1 MFLVRTTLSLEP
13 DVAQRLRQELASGKK
28 SFKEVV
34 NERLRLGFGLKK
46 AKPRT
51 PFRVKAHSSAYQP
64 GIDATKFNQL
74 VDELEVDEFIRKSQS
89 R

>member
-1 MFLVRTTLSLEP
+1 MRTTLSLEP

-34 NERLRLGFGLKK
+34 NDRLRLGFGLKK
-46 AKPRT
+46 DKKRP
-51 PFRVKAHSSAYQP
+51 PFRVKAHSSAFLP
-64 GIDATKFNQL
+64 GIDQTKLNQL
-74 VDELEVDEFIRKSQS
+74 VDELQVEEFIRKSKS

>member
-1 MFLVRTTLSLEP
+1 MIDMRTTLSLEP
-13 DVAQRLRQELASGKK
+13 DVVQQLREELASGKK

-34 NERLRLGFGLKK
+34 NERLRLGFGLKN
-46 AKPRT
+46 AKPRR

-64 GIDATKFNQL
+64 GIDPTKFNQL
-74 VDELEVDEFIRKSQS
+74 VDELQVDEFIRKSQT

>member
-1 MFLVRTTLSLEP
+1 MFDVRTTLSLDS

-34 NERLRLGFGLKK
+34 NDRLRLGFGLKK
-46 AKPRT
+46 DKKRP
-51 PFRVKAHSSAYQP
+51 PFRVKAHSSAFLP
-64 GIDATKFNQL
+64 GIDQTKLNQL
-74 VDELEVDEFIRKSQS
+74 VDELEVEEFVGKSQS

>member
-1 MFLVRTTLSLEP
+1 MLLVRTTLSLEP

-34 NERLRLGFGLKK
+34 NERLRMGFGLDK
-46 AKPRT
+46 AKRRPR
-51 PFRVKAHSSAYQP
+51 FRVKAHSSAFLP
-64 GIDATKFNQL
+64 GIDQVKLNQL
-74 VDELEVDEFIRKSQS
+74 VDDLEAEEFLVKSKS

>member
-1 MFLVRTTLSLEP
+1 MRTTLSLEP

-46 AKPRT
+46 AKDRPL
-51 PFRVKAHSSAYQP
+51 FRVKAHSSDYQP
-64 GIDATKFNQL
+64 GIDPTKFNRL
-74 VDELEVDEFIRKSQS
+74 VDELQVEEFIRKSKS

>member
-1 MFLVRTTLSLEP
+1 MSLMRTTLSLEP

-46 AKPRT
+46 SRKRP
-51 PFRVKAHSSAYQP
+51 PFRVKPHSSAYQP
-64 GIDATKFNQL
+64 GIDPTKFNQL
-74 VDELEVDEFIRKSQS
+74 VDELQVEEFIRKSHS

>member
-1 MFLVRTTLSLEP
+1 MRTTLTLDP
-13 DVAQRLRQELASGKK
+13 DIAQRLRQELASGKK

-46 AKPRT
+46 TKQRK
-51 PFRVKAHSSAYQP
+51 PFRVKTHSSAYQP
-64 GIDATKFNQL
+64 GIDPTKFNQL
-74 VDELEVDEFIRKSQS
+74 VDELEVEEFIRKSQL

>member
-1 MFLVRTTLSLEP
+1 MSSMRTTLTLDP
-13 DVAQRLRQELASGKK
+13 DIAQRLRQELASGKK

-46 AKPRT
+46 AKDRP

-64 GIDATKFNQL
+64 GIDPNKFNQL
-74 VDELEVDEFIRKSQS
+74 VDELEVEEFIRKSQS

>member
-1 MFLVRTTLSLEP
+1 MRTTLSLDS

-34 NERLRLGFGLKK
+34 NERLRLGFGLKRATQRK
-46 AKPRT
+46 S
-51 PFRVKAHSSAYQP
+51 FRVKPHSSDYQP
-64 GIDATKFNQL
+64 GIDPSKFNQL
-74 VDELEVDEFIRKSQS
+74 VDELEVEEFIRKSLS

>member
-1 MFLVRTTLSLEP
+1 MSGVRTTLSLEP

-34 NERLRLGFGLKK
+34 NERLRRGFGLTK
-46 AKPRT
+46 AKDRP

-64 GIDATKFNQL
+64 GIDPTKFNQL

>member
-1 MFLVRTTLSLEP
+1 MSDMRTTLSLEP
-13 DVAQRLRQELASGKK
+13 DVAQRLRAELASGKK
-28 SFKEVV
+28 SFKEIV

-46 AKPRT
+46 AKQRP
-51 PFRVKAHSSAYQP
+51 PFRVKAHSSAFLP
-64 GIDATKFNQL
+64 GIDQTKLNQL

>member
-1 MFLVRTTLSLEP
+1 MFDVRTTLSLDS

-34 NERLRLGFGLKK
+34 NDRLRLGFGLKK
-46 AKPRT
+46 DKKRP
-51 PFRVKAHSSAYQP
+51 PFRVKAHSSAYHP
-64 GIDATKFNQL
+64 GIDPEKFNQL
-74 VDELEVDEFIRKSQS
+74 VDELEVEEFIRKSKS

>member
-1 MFLVRTTLSLEP
+1 MFLMRTTLTLDS
-13 DVAQRLRQELASGKK
+13 DIAQRLRQELASGKK

-46 AKPRT
+46 AKDRP
-51 PFRVKAHSSAYQP
+51 PFRVKAHSSAFLP
-64 GIDATKFNQL
+64 GIDQNKLNQL
-74 VDELEVDEFIRKSQS
+74 VDQLQVEEFIRKSEA

>member
-1 MFLVRTTLSLEP
+1 MFLMRTTLSLEP
-13 DVAQRLRQELASGKK
+13 DVVQRLREELASGKK
-28 SFKEVV
+28 SFKEIV

-46 AKPRT
+46 AKERR

-64 GIDATKFNQL
+64 GIDPTKFNQL

>member
-1 MFLVRTTLSLEP
+1 MFRMRTTLTLDP
-13 DVAQRLRQELASGKK
+13 DIAQRLRQELASGKK
-28 SFKEVV
+28 SFKDVV

-46 AKPRT
+46 TKQRT

-64 GIDATKFNQL
+64 GIDPTKFNQL
-74 VDELEVDEFIRKSQS
+74 VDELEVEEFIRKSQS

>member
-1 MFLVRTTLSLEP
+1 MFLMRTTLSLEP
-13 DVAQRLRQELASGKK
+13 DVVQRLREELASGKK

-34 NERLRLGFGLKK
+34 NERLRMGFGLKK
-46 AKPRT
+46 NKQRP

-64 GIDATKFNQL
+64 GIDPTKFNQL

>member
-1 MFLVRTTLSLEP
+1 MFVVRTTLSLDS

-34 NERLRLGFGLKK
+34 NDRLGLGFGLKK
-46 AKPRT
+46 DEKRP

-64 GIDATKFNQL
+64 GIDPTKFNQL
-74 VDELEVDEFIRKSQS
+74 VDELEGEDFIRKSQS

>member
-1 MFLVRTTLSLEP
+1 MRTTLTLDP
-13 DVAQRLRQELASGKK
+13 DIAQRLRQELASGKK

-46 AKPRT
+46 AKQRE
-51 PFRVKAHSSAYQP
+51 PFLVKAHSSDYQP
-64 GIDATKFNQL
+64 GIDQTKFNQL
-74 VDELEVDEFIRKSQS
+74 VDELEVEEFIRKSQS

>member
-1 MFLVRTTLSLEP
+1 MRTTLSLEP

-28 SFKEVV
+28 SFKQVV

-46 AKPRT
+46 SRKRP

-64 GIDATKFNQL
+64 GIDPTKLNQL
-74 VDELEVDEFIRKSQS
+74 VDELEVEEFIRKSQS

>member
-1 MFLVRTTLSLEP
+1 MSSVRTTLTLDP
-13 DVAQRLRQELASGKK
+13 DIAQHLRQELASGKK

-46 AKPRT
+46 AKQRT

-64 GIDATKFNQL
+64 GIDPTKFNQL
-74 VDELEVDEFIRKSQS
+74 VDELEVEEFIRKSQL

>member
-1 MFLVRTTLSLEP
+1 MRTTLSLEP

-46 AKPRT
+46 SQKRP
-51 PFRVKAHSSAYQP
+51 PFRVKPHSSAYQP
-64 GIDATKFNQL
+64 GIDPTKFNQL
-74 VDELEVDEFIRKSQS
+74 VDELQVEEFIRKSHA

>member
-1 MFLVRTTLSLEP
+1 MRTTLTLDP
-13 DVAQRLRQELASGKK
+13 DIAQRLRQELASGKK

-46 AKPRT
+46 AKQRP
-51 PFRVKAHSSAYQP
+51 PFRVKPHSSAFLP
-64 GIDATKFNQL
+64 GIDQTKLNQL

>member
-1 MFLVRTTLSLEP
+1 MFPMRTTLSLEP
-13 DVAQRLRQELASGKK
+13 DVVQRLREELASGKK

-46 AKPRT
+46 AKPRP
-51 PFRVKAHSSAYQP
+51 PFRVKAHSSAFMP
-64 GIDATKFNQL
+64 GIDQTKLNQL
-74 VDELEVDEFIRKSQS
+74 VDELQVEEFIRKSQS

>member
-1 MFLVRTTLSLEP
+1 MFLMRTTLTLDS
-13 DVAQRLRQELASGKK
+13 DIAQRLRQELASGKK

-46 AKPRT
+46 AKDRP
-51 PFRVKAHSSAYQP
+51 PYRVKAHSSAFLP
-64 GIDATKFNQL
+64 GIDQNKLNQL
-74 VDELEVDEFIRKSQS
+74 VDQLQVEEFIRKSEA

>member
-1 MFLVRTTLSLEP
+1 
-13 DVAQRLRQELASGKK
+13 VAQRLRQELASGKK

-46 AKPRT
+46 AKPRP
-51 PFRVKAHSSAYQP
+51 PFRVKAPSSAYQP
-64 GIDATKFNQL
+64 GIDPTKFNQL
-74 VDELEVDEFIRKSQS
+74 VDELEVDEFIRKSRS

>member
-1 MFLVRTTLSLEP
+1 MRTTLTLDP
-13 DVAQRLRQELASGKK
+13 DIAQRLRQELASGKK

-46 AKPRT
+46 GKQRT

-64 GIDATKFNQL
+64 GIDPNKFNQL
-74 VDELEVDEFIRKSQS
+74 VDELEVEEFIRKSQS

>member
-1 MFLVRTTLSLEP
+1 MSNMRTTLTLDP
-13 DVAQRLRQELASGKK
+13 DIAQRLRQELASGKK

-46 AKPRT
+46 AKNRP

-64 GIDATKFNQL
+64 GIDPNKFNQL
-74 VDELEVDEFIRKSQS
+74 VDELEVEEFIRKSRS